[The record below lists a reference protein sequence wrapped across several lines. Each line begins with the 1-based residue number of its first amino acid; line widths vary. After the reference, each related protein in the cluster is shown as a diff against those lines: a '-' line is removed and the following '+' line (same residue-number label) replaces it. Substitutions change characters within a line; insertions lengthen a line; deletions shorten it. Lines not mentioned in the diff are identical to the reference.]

1 MRKILLLSA
10 SFIITACTVGPNYV
24 EPKIYE
30 DKQISQALKL
40 NNTNLKISNVWYEQF
55 GDEKLNTLINY
66 ALLNSPDI
74 LSSIAKLR
82 QARTLV
88 SINKTEFLPFLN
100 AGAEYDYI
108 NPSKNIGLAADTD
121 YFQIGFDASWELDIW
136 GKGRRLNE
144 QSLAEFEQALYSLR
158 NVKSLIAAEVATTF
172 FDLKTSHE
180 NLKIAKQNLIL
191 QQDIFDTVSEKYQ
204 AGLTD
209 ESAYNQAKYILETT
223 KALIPSLE
231 NNALAQK
238 NALAVLCGTLPDRLP
253 VIISETDSNPLNRAY
268 KYNLNVLYN
277 LPASII
283 RSRPDV
289 KMAER
294 NLAAQNAVIGQA
306 IAELYPN
313 VSISA
318 MLGYQSKKLSNIF
331 SSDSKAYSYNPTLSL
346 PLFNWNKLSN
356 NVTLQKQIKQ
366 EYYQQYRQTIL
377 QAVEELNNAIIAI
390 QQELKTNQSQRNAV
404 YSMQKVLKS
413 MREKYDNGLIEFSS
427 LLQTQ
432 QNLLKSQTDLANSSG
447 NIFKNIVAYYKAT
460 GGGY

>member
-1 MRKILLLSA
+1 MRNILLLSV
-10 SFIITACTVGPNYV
+10 SLIVVSCTVGPNYV

-30 DKQISQALKL
+30 DKQISEALKL
-40 NNTNLKISNVWYEQF
+40 NGTDLKVSNVWYEQF
-55 GDEKLNTLINY
+55 EDKNLNTLIKY
-66 ALLNSPDI
+66 SLLNSPDI
-74 LSSIAKLR
+74 LSSISKLR

-88 SINKTEFLPFLN
+88 SINKTDFLPFLN
-100 AGAEYDYI
+100 GGAEYDYVKS
-108 NPSKNIGLAADTD
+108 SKNIGLATNTD

-136 GKGRRLNE
+136 GKGKRLNE
-144 QSLAEFEQALYSLR
+144 QTLAEFEQALYSLR
-158 NVKSLIAAEVATTF
+158 NVKSIIVAEVATTYF
-172 FDLKTSHE
+172 NLKTTHE
-180 NLKIAKQNLIL
+180 NLRIAKQNLAV
-191 QQDIFDTVSEKYQ
+191 QQDIFDMVSEKYK
-204 AGLTD
+204 AGLAD
-209 ESAYNQAKYILETT
+209 SSSYNQAKYILETT

-253 VIISETDSNPLNRAY
+253 VIISETDTNPLNKVY
-268 KYNLNVLYN
+268 KYNLKTLYD

-306 IAELYPN
+306 IAEMYPN
-313 VSISA
+313 ISISA

-331 SSDSKAYSYNPTLSL
+331 SSDSKAYAYKPALSL

-356 NVTLQKQIKQ
+356 NVSLQKQIK
-366 EYYQQYRQTIL
+366 EENYQQYRQTIL
-377 QAVEELNNAIIAI
+377 KAVEELNNAIITI

-404 YSMQKVLKS
+404 YSMQKVLNS
-413 MREKYDNGLIEFSS
+413 MREKYDYGLIEFSD

-447 NIFKNIVAYYKAT
+447 NILKNIVAYYKAT

>member
-1 MRKILLLSA
+1 MHKILLLSV
-10 SFIITACTVGPNYV
+10 SFIITSCTVGPNYV

-30 DKQISQALKL
+30 DKQISQSLRL
-40 NNTNLKISNVWYEQF
+40 NNTDLKISNKWYEQF

-74 LSSIAKLR
+74 ISSISKLR

-88 SINKTEFLPFLN
+88 LINKTNFLPMLN
-100 AGAEYDYI
+100 LNSQYNYEK
-108 NPSKNIGLAADTD
+108 PSKNIGLVADTD

-136 GKGRRLNE
+136 GKGRRLDE
-144 QSLAEFEQALYSLR
+144 QTMAEFEEALYSLR
-158 NVKSLIAAEVATTF
+158 NIKSMITAEVATTF
-172 FDLKTSHE
+172 FNLKTVHE
-180 NLKIAKQNLIL
+180 NLNIAYENIKL
-191 QQDIFDTVSEKYQ
+191 QQDIFNMVSEKYK

-209 ESAYNQAKYILETT
+209 SATYHQAKYILDTT
-223 KALIPSLE
+223 KALIPTLE
-231 NNALAQK
+231 NDEANLK

-253 VIISETDSNPLNRAY
+253 VILSKTDTNPLTRAY
-268 KYNLNVLYN
+268 KYDLKVLYN

-283 RSRPDV
+283 RTRPDV
-289 KMAER
+289 KVAER
-294 NLAAQNAVIGQA
+294 TLAAQNAKIGQA
-306 IAELYPN
+306 IAEMYPN
-313 VSISA
+313 VSVGA
-318 MLGYQSKKLSNIF
+318 LLGMQSENVSDLFN
-331 SSDSKAYSYNPTLSL
+331 SDSKAYSYAPNLSL

-366 EYYQQYRQTIL
+366 ETYQNYRKTLL
-377 QAVEELNNAIIAI
+377 QAVEELNNATVSIEK
-390 QQELKTNQSQRNAV
+390 ELKRNAAERNAV

-413 MREKYDNGLIEFSS
+413 MQEKYENGLIEFSD